1 MSSWSM
7 NDGSALTGAYTLTN
21 ASAIIQGNSSA
32 DTSEI
37 KVGDIVIDD
46 NGDKVRVKDIQPNRT
61 VATGNVDTSANTI
74 EITNHGFVANQEVV
88 YQANGGTALAGLTDD
103 TIFFVKAVTDADKVT
118 LSATE
123 GGSVISLTGTG
134 NNAQSFS
141 GTSTKAFTATSAFGE
156 STNSA
161 SSCTV
166 TRPPLSGNGSVIDA
180 TILGITA
187 GEAVAAVD
195 NVTSINVST
204 TTLGS
209 LETIGGNTYSGS
221 APSVTVAAPTAR
233 TITQAN
239 INETTNV
246 FTVTGHNMRTGT
258 KLTYTS
264 NGTNIVHS
272 GGTLADDTAVFVIRV
287 DEDTFKIASSL
298 SNAQS
303 GTALDIT
310 NDGNDTNSFV
320 GDTATG
326 TATISGGKVTG
337 VTVTA
342 VGSDYQSTPAVTIA
356 APAGSGNL
364 NLTSSSVL
372 IVADDEIVIPSAMYA
387 VISTGEAVTYAQGGS
402 GAQADLTDGT
412 VYFLIKSGTA
422 NKISLATTYANAVA
436 GTKIDLTAVASG
448 GTAHTLTGGTAAATA
463 IRGLGEDGD
472 SNISEI
478 AHIGWVKKTVGTGGR
493 AGRVHYETLVA
504 ASSISGDAEDIA
516 TPDS

>member
-1 MSSWSM
+1 M
-7 NDGSALTGAYTLTN
+7 NDGSALTGTMTFTN
-21 ASAIIQGNSSA
+21 GNATVSGSGTNY
-32 DTSEI
+32 DPEV
-37 KVGDIVIDD
+37 KVGDIIISA
-46 NGDKVRVKDIQPNRT
+46 GGVKHR
-61 VATGNVDTSANTI
+61 
-74 EITNHGFVANQEVV
+74 
-88 YQANGGTALAGLTDD
+88 
-103 TIFFVKAVTDADKVT
+103 VKAVASDT
-118 LSATE
+118 
-123 GGSVISLTGTG
+123 SLTLTET
-134 NNAQSFS
+134 FS
-141 GTSTKAFTATSAFGE
+141 GSTENGVAA
-156 STNSA
+156 
-161 SSCTV
+161 TV
-166 TRPPLSGNGSVIDA
+166 TRPPINFASAAPHIDNNV
-180 TILGITA
+180 LGITSVESLA
-187 GEAVAAVD
+187 GVD
-195 NVTSINVST
+195 NITTISVGT
-204 TTLGS
+204 TTLG
-209 LETIGGNTYSGS
+209 TYDRIGGNTYRGS

-272 GGTLADDTAVFVIRV
+272 GGTLADATAVFVIRI
-287 DEDTFKIASSL
+287 DENTFKIASSL

-310 NDGNDTNSFV
+310 NDGNDNNSFV
-320 GDTATG
+320 GDTATA

-337 VTVTA
+337 ITITG
-342 VGSDYQSTPAVTIA
+342 VGSDYQSAPTITVA
-356 APAGSGNL
+356 APSGTGSL

-372 IVADDEIVIPSAMYA
+372 IVADDEIVVPAAFYS
-387 VISTGEAVTYAQGGS
+387 VIETGEAVTYAQGGS

-412 VYFLIKSGTA
+412 VYYLIKSATA
-422 NKISLATTYANAVA
+422 NKISLATSAENAVA

-448 GTAHTLTGGTAAATA
+448 GTAHSFTGGTATATA
-463 IRGLGEDGD
+463 TLGLGADGD
-472 SNISEI
+472 DNRRDM

>member
-1 MSSWSM
+1 M
-7 NDGSALTGAYTLTN
+7 NDGSALTGTMTFTN
-21 ASAIIQGNSSA
+21 GNATVSGSGTNY
-32 DTSEI
+32 DPEV
-37 KVGDIVIDD
+37 KVGDIIISA
-46 NGDKVRVKDIQPNRT
+46 GGVKHR
-61 VATGNVDTSANTI
+61 
-74 EITNHGFVANQEVV
+74 
-88 YQANGGTALAGLTDD
+88 
-103 TIFFVKAVTDADKVT
+103 VKAVASDT
-118 LSATE
+118 
-123 GGSVISLTGTG
+123 SLTLTET
-134 NNAQSFS
+134 FS
-141 GTSTKAFTATSAFGE
+141 GSTENGVAA
-156 STNSA
+156 
-161 SSCTV
+161 TV
-166 TRPPLSGNGSVIDA
+166 TRPPINFASAAPHIDNNV
-180 TILGITA
+180 LGITSVESLA
-187 GEAVAAVD
+187 GVD
-195 NVTSINVST
+195 NITTISVGT
-204 TTLGS
+204 TTLG
-209 LETIGGNTYSGS
+209 TYDRIGGNTYRGS

-272 GGTLADDTAVFVIRV
+272 GGTLADATAVFVIRI
-287 DEDTFKIASSL
+287 DENTFKIASSL

-310 NDGNDTNSFV
+310 NDGNDNNSFV
-320 GDTATG
+320 GDTATA

-337 VTVTA
+337 ITITG
-342 VGSDYQSTPAVTIA
+342 VGSDYQSAPTITVA
-356 APAGSGNL
+356 APSGTGSL

-372 IVADDEIVIPSAMYA
+372 IVADDEIVVPAAFYA
-387 VISTGEAVTYAQGGS
+387 VIETGEAVTYAQGGS

-412 VYFLIKSGTA
+412 VYYLIKSATA
-422 NKISLATTYANAVA
+422 NKISLATSAENAVA

-448 GTAHTLTGGTAAATA
+448 GTAHSFTGGTATATA
-463 IRGLGEDGD
+463 TLGLGADGD
-472 SNISEI
+472 DDSRDM

>member
-1 MSSWSM
+1 M
-7 NDGSALTGAYTLTN
+7 NDGSALTGTMTFTN
-21 ASAIIQGNSSA
+21 GNATVSGSGTNY
-32 DTSEI
+32 DPEV
-37 KVGDIVIDD
+37 KVGDIIISA
-46 NGDKVRVKDIQPNRT
+46 GGVKHR
-61 VATGNVDTSANTI
+61 
-74 EITNHGFVANQEVV
+74 
-88 YQANGGTALAGLTDD
+88 
-103 TIFFVKAVTDADKVT
+103 VKAVASDT
-118 LSATE
+118 
-123 GGSVISLTGTG
+123 SLTLTET
-134 NNAQSFS
+134 FS
-141 GTSTKAFTATSAFGE
+141 GSTENGVAA
-156 STNSA
+156 
-161 SSCTV
+161 TV
-166 TRPPLSGNGSVIDA
+166 TRPPANFASAAPHIDNNV
-180 TILGITA
+180 LGITSVESLA
-187 GEAVAAVD
+187 GVD
-195 NVTSINVST
+195 NITTISVGT
-204 TTLGS
+204 TTLG
-209 LETIGGNTYSGS
+209 TYDRIGGNTYRGS

-272 GGTLADDTAVFVIRV
+272 GGTLADGTAVFVIRI
-287 DEDTFKIASSL
+287 DENTFKIASSL

-310 NDGNDTNSFV
+310 NDGNDNNSFV
-320 GDTATG
+320 GDTATA

-337 VTVTA
+337 ITITG
-342 VGSDYQSTPAVTIA
+342 VGSDYQSAPTITVA
-356 APAGSGNL
+356 APSGTGSL

-372 IVADDEIVIPSAMYA
+372 IVADDEIVVPAAFYS
-387 VISTGEAVTYAQGGS
+387 VIETGEAVTYAQGGS

-412 VYFLIKSGTA
+412 VYYLIKSATA
-422 NKISLATTYANAVA
+422 NKISLATSAENAVA

-448 GTAHTLTGGTAAATA
+448 GTAHSFTGGTATATA
-463 IRGLGEDGD
+463 TLGLGADGD
-472 SNISEI
+472 DDSRDM

>member
-1 MSSWSM
+1 MSSWNM
-7 NDGSALTGAYTLTN
+7 NDGSALTGTMTFTN
-21 ASAIIQGNSSA
+21 GNATVSGSGTNY
-32 DTSEI
+32 DPEV
-37 KVGDIVIDD
+37 KVGDIIISA
-46 NGDKVRVKDIQPNRT
+46 GGVKHR
-61 VATGNVDTSANTI
+61 
-74 EITNHGFVANQEVV
+74 
-88 YQANGGTALAGLTDD
+88 
-103 TIFFVKAVTDADKVT
+103 VKAVASDT
-118 LSATE
+118 
-123 GGSVISLTGTG
+123 SLTLTET
-134 NNAQSFS
+134 FS
-141 GTSTKAFTATSAFGE
+141 GSTENGVAA
-156 STNSA
+156 
-161 SSCTV
+161 TV
-166 TRPPLSGNGSVIDA
+166 TRPPINFASAAPHIDNNV
-180 TILGITA
+180 LGITSVESLA
-187 GEAVAAVD
+187 GVD
-195 NVTSINVST
+195 NITTISVGT
-204 TTLGS
+204 TTLG
-209 LETIGGNTYSGS
+209 TYDRIGGNTYRGS

-272 GGTLADDTAVFVIRV
+272 GGTLADATAVFVIRI
-287 DEDTFKIASSL
+287 DENTFKIASSL

-310 NDGNDTNSFV
+310 NDGNDNNSFV
-320 GDTATG
+320 GDTATA

-337 VTVTA
+337 ITITG
-342 VGSDYQSTPAVTIA
+342 VGSDYQSAPTITVA
-356 APAGSGNL
+356 APSGTGSL

-372 IVADDEIVIPSAMYA
+372 IVADDEIVVPAAFYA
-387 VISTGEAVTYAQGGS
+387 VIETGEAVTYAQGGS

-412 VYFLIKSGTA
+412 VYYLIKSATA
-422 NKISLATTYANAVA
+422 NKISLATSAENAVA

-448 GTAHTLTGGTAAATA
+448 GTAHSFTGGTATATA
-463 IRGLGEDGD
+463 TLGLGADGD
-472 SNISEI
+472 DNRRDM